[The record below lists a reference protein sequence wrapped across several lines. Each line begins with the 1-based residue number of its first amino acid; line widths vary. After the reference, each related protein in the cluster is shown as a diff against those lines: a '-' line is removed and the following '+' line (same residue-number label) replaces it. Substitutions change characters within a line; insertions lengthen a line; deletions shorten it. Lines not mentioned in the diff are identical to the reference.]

1 MKLPVMNLK
10 TDFPILHGKMLP
22 TVECVQENGFFKLNI
37 GRTMVFH
44 HHHKHVGYTVTPS
57 YLLYG

>member
-10 TDFPILHGKMLP
+10 TDFPILQMLP
-22 TVECVQENGFFKLNI
+22 TVECVENGFFKLNI

-44 HHHKHVGYTVTPS
+44 HHHKHVSYTVTPS